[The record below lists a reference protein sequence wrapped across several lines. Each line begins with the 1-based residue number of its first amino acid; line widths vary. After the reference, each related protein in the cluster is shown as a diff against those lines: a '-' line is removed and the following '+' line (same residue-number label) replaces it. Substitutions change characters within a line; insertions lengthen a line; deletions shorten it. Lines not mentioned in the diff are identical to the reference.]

1 MKFPALY
8 ATDHTVGAFEW
19 FNADDACRSI
29 YSFIRKSPTGRNNLL
44 FVINCTPVARDDYR
58 VGVPKKKQYR
68 LVLNSKD
75 PKFGGDVPVEKTVYM
90 AQKKECD
97 GREFSFAY
105 PLPAYGVAVFTY

>member
-1 MKFPALY
+1 M
-8 ATDHTVGAFEW
+8 
-19 FNADDACRSI
+19 C
-29 YSFIRKSPTGRNNLL
+29 IRDS
-44 FVINCTPVARDDYR
+44 
-58 VGVPKKKQYR
+58 
-68 LVLNSKD
+68 SKD